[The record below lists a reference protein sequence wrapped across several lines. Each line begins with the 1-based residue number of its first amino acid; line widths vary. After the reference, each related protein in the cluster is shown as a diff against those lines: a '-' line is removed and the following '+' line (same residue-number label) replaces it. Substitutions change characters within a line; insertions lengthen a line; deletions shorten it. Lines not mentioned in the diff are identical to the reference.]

1 MNEINYI
8 TESRTHDIMVEYRC
22 GCWSKGAVESSGWSL
37 DTVEVKAEQ
46 LFKKT
51 KKNKSKNFLFTI
63 MFESF
68 QKLRRRLTSEK
79 FYSKFRN

>member
-46 LFKKT
+46 FLKKNKKT
-51 KKNKSKNFLFTI
+51 KARI
-63 MFESF
+63 
-68 QKLRRRLTSEK
+68 
-79 FYSKFRN
+79 FYSQLCLSLFKIYADV